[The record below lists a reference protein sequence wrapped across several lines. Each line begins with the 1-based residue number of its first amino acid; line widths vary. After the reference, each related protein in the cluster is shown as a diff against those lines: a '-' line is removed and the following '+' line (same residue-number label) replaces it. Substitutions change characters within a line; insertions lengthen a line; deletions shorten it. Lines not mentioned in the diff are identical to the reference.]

1 VGIGVVV
8 ARDSAVDVGC
18 ADSAVKASDMRSGN
32 RILDRTVAGEVGAK
46 DFAWS
51 EIGIGHEQRARQ
63 GAPKVRQHTE
73 LESTWQ
79 VCKAPKR
86 KLVSAVQNG
95 GSEIAVGFGIVERH
109 DPEVLVCIDRCGPHC
124 NAEPARILEPGQSVR
139 DLQVQSSQAA
149 ERVLHILSDF
159 ALKRVVRRT
168 SAGDAIAA
176 LTGLATFTPS
186 VLAPQTFTLVIP
198 NASVPPALVI
208 SVNGKTQLDPTKVED
223 ILLIIGYSFD

>member
-1 VGIGVVV
+1 
-8 ARDSAVDVGC
+8 
-18 ADSAVKASDMRSGN
+18 
-32 RILDRTVAGEVGAK
+32 
-46 DFAWS
+46 
-51 EIGIGHEQRARQ
+51 
-63 GAPKVRQHTE
+63 
-73 LESTWQ
+73 
-79 VCKAPKR
+79 
-86 KLVSAVQNG
+86 
-95 GSEIAVGFGIVERH
+95 
-109 DPEVLVCIDRCGPHC
+109 
-124 NAEPARILEPGQSVR
+124 
-139 DLQVQSSQAA
+139 
-149 ERVLHILSDF
+149 VLHILSDF